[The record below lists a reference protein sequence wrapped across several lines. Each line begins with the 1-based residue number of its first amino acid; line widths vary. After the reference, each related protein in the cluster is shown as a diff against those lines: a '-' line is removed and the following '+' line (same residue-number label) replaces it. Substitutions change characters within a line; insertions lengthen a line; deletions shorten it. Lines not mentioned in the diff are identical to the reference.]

1 MRIVRILLPL
11 VAAAAV
17 AGCAAPGPSPGTGA
31 ARADAGSDPG
41 FGHVHGID
49 LNPADGLIYVAA
61 HNGVFRLG
69 PDGPRRIAD
78 RYQDTMGF
86 VVAGPDLFL
95 ASGHPDLR
103 EPGPPHL
110 GLIRST
116 DRAQTWT
123 SVSLAGEADFHSLT
137 VTGATIYGLNST
149 DGLVMRSDDDGE
161 NWQRGAELGMAYLE
175 ADPKD
180 PLRVLATAPDGLL
193 ESTDGGLTFIAS
205 SEQPPRLLAVV
216 DHTEEDGSETEP
228 ILAGVDEAGGVWEFS
243 DRGWSQTGTL
253 SGAPQAFTVLAGGR
267 YAAATTEGVFTSDD
281 AGRTWSRIIAP
292 TG

>member
-1 MRIVRILLPL
+1 MAV
-11 VAAAAV
+11 AAAV
-17 AGCAAPGPSPGTGA
+17 AGCAAPGSSPGTGA
-31 ARADAGSDPG
+31 PRQEAGSDPG

-49 LNPADGLIYVAA
+49 LNPADGLIYVAG

-69 PDGPRRIAD
+69 PEGPHRIAD

-95 ASGHPDLR
+95 ASGHPDVR

-116 DRAQTWT
+116 DRAQTWAN
-123 SVSLAGEADFHSLT
+123 VSLAGEADFHSLT

-149 DGLVMRSDDDGE
+149 DGLVMRSDDHGE
-161 NWQRGAELGMAYLE
+161 NWHRGAKLGVAYLE
-175 ADPKD
+175 SDPDD
-180 PLRVLATAPDGLL
+180 PLRVLATTPDGLQ
-193 ESTDGGLTFIAS
+193 ESTDGGLTFTAA

-216 DHTEEDGSETEP
+216 DHTEEDGAKADP
-228 ILAGVDEAGGVWEFS
+228 VLAGVDGDGGVWEFR
-243 DRGWSQTGTL
+243 DAAWSQTGAL
-253 SGAPQAFTVLAGGR
+253 PGAPQAFTALAPGR
-267 YAAATTEGVFTSDD
+267 YAAATAEGVLTSDD
-281 AGRTWSRIIAP
+281 GGRSWRMITAA